1 MIKTLCK
8 NENSESVGVRSALLL
23 QDYILHE
30 KMAHFNREG
39 IPESGIQKIWALW
52 DIYRTTTSANILR
65 PRFSEIGKET
75 KVLVRFSTVGGEKG
89 SADTER
95 AQGFCNKFH
104 TKMGMGSCG

>member
-39 IPESGIQKIWALW
+39 IPEGWYTKDLGALGHLPYH
-52 DIYRTTTSANILR
+52 DISKY
-65 PRFSEIGKET
+65 T
-75 KVLVRFSTVGGEKG
+75 KAKVFRN
-89 SADTER
+89 R
-95 AQGFCNKFH
+95 
-104 TKMGMGSCG
+104 